1 MNIYHKLKG
10 VVKKIIIGLG
20 IVKPGVPKDTWEK
33 QYSSGAWDYLES
45 EKERE
50 HYVAIVDFLKKH
62 IRQGE
67 VLDIGCGTGVL
78 YKYLNSSDAINHK
91 MYYGIDISENAVM
104 TARENYN
111 DVHFSVLDYQTEN
124 IKKVF
129 DCIIFNET
137 LYYFENAGNT
147 LKKCINENLQKDGKV
162 IVSMVD
168 YGHHHLI
175 WGFIDSNYLVL
186 DQKTVTNEDGVSWT
200 IKVLSPKS

>member
-1 MNIYHKLKG
+1 MNIYHKLKA
-10 VVKKIIIGLG
+10 VVKKIIVGLG
-20 IVKPGVPKDTWEK
+20 IVKPGVSKDTWEK

-45 EKERE
+45 DKERE
-50 HYVAIVDFLKKH
+50 HYLVIVDFLKKH
-62 IRQGE
+62 IEHGD

-78 YKYLNSSDAINHK
+78 YKYLSSNNALDNKIYH
-91 MYYGIDISENAVM
+91 GIDISENAVL
-104 TARENYN
+104 TARKNYSKIEFN
-111 DVHFSVLDYQTEN
+111 VLDYQSEAIN
-124 IKKVF
+124 KVF

-137 LYYFENAGNT
+137 LYYFKNAGAT
-147 LKKCINENLQKDGKV
+147 LKKCVHENLHKNGKL

-175 WGFIDSNYLVL
+175 WEFIDSNYQIL

>member
-1 MNIYHKLKG
+1 MNMYHKLRAVG
-10 VVKKIIIGLG
+10 KKIVIGLG
-20 IVKPGVPKDTWEK
+20 IVKPGVSKDTWEK

-50 HYVAIVDFLKKH
+50 HYVAIVDFLKDYIK
-62 IRQGE
+62 QGE
-67 VLDIGCGTGVL
+67 ILDIGCGTGVL
-78 YKYLNSSDAINHK
+78 YKYLSGNNALNDKVYH
-91 MYYGIDISENAVM
+91 GIDISENAVL
-104 TARENYN
+104 TARQNYKG
-111 DVHFSVLDYQTEN
+111 VHFNALDYQTQN
-124 IKKVF
+124 IEKAF

-147 LKKCINENLQKDGKV
+147 LKKCINENLQKDGKL

-175 WGFIDSNYLVL
+175 WDFIDSNYQVL